1 LTVSKTDATD
11 KGSVPTGPSTGAEEA
26 LPLGGASKGAR
37 YVLSDLLYRYGI
49 LLAWIVV
56 IVIFS
61 VLEPDVFF
69 TVGNF
74 STIFGSQAVL
84 LMLAIATLFCLT
96 VGEFDMSIT
105 GAFGMSYVLVGVL
118 HINQGWPILA
128 AIAVAL
134 LSGVVVGF
142 INAMFIVKLGVQSI
156 VVTLGTGTLLI
167 GISMAISNQVLVGIS
182 TTFVDLIRFKL
193 GGMSVA
199 FWLALLL
206 TLATWYV
213 FSFTPLGRYLF
224 FVGSGREV
232 SRLAGLNV
240 SAIRTGALVATST
253 IAAAAGV
260 VLAGSLG
267 SVDPTIANSYLLPA
281 YAAAFLGATAVTPG
295 RFNPLGAFLAVYF
308 LVTGITGLQ
317 ILGYSG
323 WIEAVFYGGSLVV
336 AVALSRVAA
345 LRRTKHM

>member
-1 LTVSKTDATD
+1 VHVSTTTAPTD
-11 KGSVPTGPSTGAEEA
+11 KSASKAGLKGDGIGSP
-26 LPLGGASKGAR
+26 GGAHGAR
-37 YVLSDLLYRYGI
+37 RWATELVYRYGI
-49 LLAWIVV
+49 VLAWIVLIAV
-56 IVIFS
+56 FS
-61 VLEPDVFF
+61 ILEPEVFF
-69 TVGNF
+69 TAGTF

-84 LMLAIATLFCLT
+84 LMLAIATLFSLT

-105 GAFGMSYVLVGVL
+105 GVFGMSYVLIGVL
-118 HINQGWPILA
+118 HIGNGWPIVA
-128 AIAVAL
+128 AIAAAL
-134 LSGVVVGF
+134 VFGVLVGVV
-142 INAMFIVKLGVQSI
+142 NALFIVKLGVQSI
-156 VVTLGTGTLLI
+156 VVTLGMGTLLI
-167 GISMAISNQVLVGIS
+167 GISMAISNRVLVGVAPE
-182 TTFVDLIRFKL
+182 FVALIRFNV
-193 GGMSVA
+193 GGLSVA

-206 TLATWYV
+206 TLVTWYV

-240 SAIRTGALVATST
+240 DAIRSGALITTST
-253 IAAAAGV
+253 ISALAGV

-295 RFNPLGAFLAVYF
+295 RFNPLGTFIAVYF

-345 LRRTKHM
+345 IRRRSSS